1 VTAEPDCTQPRSAC
15 NQKGNSVMRNATIYA
30 SLTAILLA
38 AAPVA
43 AIAGPC
49 TDDIATI
56 GKQLSQ
62 SPSLGPVT
70 TGTLS
75 GSNPAATHDQAAA
88 TPEKTGTSASNR
100 IGGTAG
106 TKEADAAANNV
117 ATSDADVR
125 RQQAGHAT
133 AAAQASSGKGVETAP
148 GSQAADSSSQDDH
161 ITRAK
166 VAWQKAVDLNAKN
179 DTGCR
184 SAVAEARSA
193 LKGS

>member
-1 VTAEPDCTQPRSAC
+1 MKT
-15 NQKGNSVMRNATIYA
+15 ATIYA
-30 SLTAILLA
+30 GLSVILLA
-38 AAPVA
+38 AAPAVA
-43 AIAGPC
+43 MAGPC
-49 TDDIATI
+49 TDDIAAI

-75 GSNPAATHDQAAA
+75 GSHSASANDQAAA
-88 TPEKTGTSASNR
+88 TPDKAGTSASNR

-106 TKEADAAANNV
+106 TKEANAASSNV

-125 RQQAGHAT
+125 QQQAGHAT

-148 GSQAADSSSQDDH
+148 GHQTADSNSQDDH
-161 ITRAK
+161 MARAK

-179 DTGCR
+179 DDSCK

-193 LKGS
+193 LQGS